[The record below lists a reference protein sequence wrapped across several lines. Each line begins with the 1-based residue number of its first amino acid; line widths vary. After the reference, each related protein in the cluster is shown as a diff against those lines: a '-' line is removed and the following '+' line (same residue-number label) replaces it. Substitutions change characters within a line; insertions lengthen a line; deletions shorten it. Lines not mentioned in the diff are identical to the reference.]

1 MSDSTSDRNVKLKA
15 TMRQK
20 ETFLNRNSG
29 AGQVPQSLN
38 QSPGVKR
45 PTGHVDVGTGKRS

>member
-1 MSDSTSDRNVKLKA
+1 MSDQTSDRNDRLKA

-20 ETFLNRNSG
+20 ETFLNSNSG

-38 QSPGVKR
+38 QSPRVKR
-45 PTGHVDVGTGKRS
+45 PNGHVDVGTGKKS

>member
-1 MSDSTSDRNVKLKA
+1 MPEEHAERNERLKA

-20 ETFLNRNSG
+20 ETPLNEGS
-29 AGQVPQSLN
+29 AQVPCSPS

-45 PTGHVDVGTGKRS
+45 PTGHVDVGTGRKS